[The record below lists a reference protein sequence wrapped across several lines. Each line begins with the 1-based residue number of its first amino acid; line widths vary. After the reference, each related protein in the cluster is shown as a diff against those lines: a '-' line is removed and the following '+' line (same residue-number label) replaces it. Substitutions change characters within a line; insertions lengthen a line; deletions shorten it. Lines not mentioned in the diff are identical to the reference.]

1 MIGFTLFMMGA
12 GTLGVPR
19 RHWDISFANALFQ
32 YQYPEVAYLML
43 GLMAISGIL
52 AIAGGGLFVLQIVAS
67 VLFGRRRGEVK
78 SAIPL
83 IAEPV
88 AAGVHGIGVGG
99 ISVPGTLVLAL
110 VFLTTFILYYFVNWK
125 YLSQVWGI
133 G

>member
-1 MIGFTLFMMGA
+1 
-12 GTLGVPR
+12 
-19 RHWDISFANALFQ
+19 
-32 YQYPEVAYLML
+32 ML

-52 AIAGGGLFVLQIVAS
+52 AIAGGGLFVLQVVAS
-67 VLFGRRRGEVK
+67 VLFGRRKGEAK
-78 SAIPL
+78 SAAPL

-125 YLSQVWGI
+125 YLSQVWGL